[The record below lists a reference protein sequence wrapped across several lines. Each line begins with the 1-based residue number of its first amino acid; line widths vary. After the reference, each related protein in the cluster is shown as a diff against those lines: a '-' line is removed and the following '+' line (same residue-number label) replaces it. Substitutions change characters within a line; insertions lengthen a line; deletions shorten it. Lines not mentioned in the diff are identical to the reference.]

1 MRILIFLL
9 WVFLS
14 FSVEGFI
21 VEELNVTQGSNFT
34 REVKRKIY
42 ITENALITEYEN
54 EYIVQKIEN
63 GEPKIYRILKDKKV
77 YLDASSSAPLFIVTL
92 PFLECERRICK
103 IDKNSFKPTDE
114 FKKIRGYLSR
124 KVVIIAK
131 FSGRKEEI
139 IQWYTK
145 EWKELIEA
153 NEIENKFYVNFI
165 RAIMK
170 NENLTEKNIPIRKLE
185 RFLKEITNKFGGVI
199 RTEQEIQLIK
209 TYSEVI
215 SVKKGNIP
223 EYVYRLPKG
232 YKKLR

>member
-1 MRILIFLL
+1 MKVLIFLL
-9 WVFLS
+9 WFFLS

-21 VEELNVTQGSNFT
+21 VEELNITQGPNFT

-42 ITENALITEYEN
+42 ITEKALITEYEN

-63 GEPKIYRILKDKKV
+63 GKPKIYRILKDRKV

-92 PFLECERRICK
+92 PFLECEKRICK
-103 IDKNSFKPTDE
+103 IDKNSFKPTDK
-114 FKKIRGYLSR
+114 FKKIKGYFSR
-124 KVVIIAK
+124 KVIVVAK
-131 FSGRKEEI
+131 FSGKKEEI

-145 EWKELIEA
+145 EWEELIKA
-153 NEIENKFYVNFI
+153 NEIENKFYLNFI

-170 NENLTEKNIPIRKLE
+170 NENLTEENIPIRELE
-185 RFLKEITNKFGGVI
+185 KFLKEITNKFGGVI

-215 SVKKGNIP
+215 SVKKGIIP
-223 EYVYRLPKG
+223 EYVYRLPKD